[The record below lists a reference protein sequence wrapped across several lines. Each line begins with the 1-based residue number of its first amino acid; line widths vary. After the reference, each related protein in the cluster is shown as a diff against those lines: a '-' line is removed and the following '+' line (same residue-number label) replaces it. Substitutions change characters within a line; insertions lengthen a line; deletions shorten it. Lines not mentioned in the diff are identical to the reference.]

1 MHSSRWRKFKY
12 AIKEPKKKT
21 SPTHMTR
28 LWCRTWRVWE
38 AAVFARL
45 KNKFGWSQTKTK
57 KQLSKS
63 KIKMKTKPFRIYFA
77 VVFFLLS
84 LSHARRRHQVSCP
97 LFIHMSTH
105 SLKPTSRSLSHCLS
119 CSRYWRVGD
128 IFDKTTATK
137 LHAL

>member
-63 KIKMKTKPFRIYFA
+63 KIKMKKAFSYLFCCCLLFAFFVARPQTSSSVLSSIYTHVYSFA
-77 VVFFLLS
+77 KTYFSLPLS
-84 LSHARRRHQVSCP
+84 LSLLLPLLTCGRH
-97 LFIHMSTH
+97 L
-105 SLKPTSRSLSHCLS
+105 
-119 CSRYWRVGD
+119 W
-128 IFDKTTATK
+128 
-137 LHAL
+137 